1 MGCPSQR
8 APLGSNGIQVQ
19 VRLEGRR
26 REVGVRVVVVV
37 VGGGE
42 GRGGGWTRGKFRS
55 RDRVCRRSEGVV
67 AGYVQV
73 SYLFSDDDSS

>member
-26 REVGVRVVVVV
+26 
-37 VGGGE
+37 GGGGSSGGSG
-42 GRGGGWTRGKFRS
+42 GRGEEMDTGKVLQSRS
-55 RDRVCRRSEGVV
+55 CLRTFKGRC
-67 AGYVQV
+67 
-73 SYLFSDDDSS
+73 

>member
-26 REVGVRVVVVV
+26 
-37 VGGGE
+37 GGGSSSGG
-42 GRGGGWTRGKFRS
+42 GRGESFA
-55 RDRVCRRSEGVV
+55 V
-67 AGYVQV
+67 AIALADVH
-73 SYLFSDDDSS
+73 